1 MKLFNDEELKWVSQ
15 NENFLEG
22 ASLLEIYN
30 SKIYLLNNFAG
41 LRERLVFSMA
51 LLRNDFSEISL
62 TVSSYPEAY
71 LALNDGDK
79 QRLVGYGITIP
90 LAKSA
95 LGADWQKICLDLFIK
110 WSKHQGD
117 IYSGADNTGLPSVLF
132 YLENQVAKHLNRKQ
146 VIGDKPII

>member
-1 MKLFNDEELKWVSQ
+1 MELFNNQELRWINQ

-30 SKIYLLNNFAG
+30 SKIDLLNNFAG
-41 LRERLVFSMA
+41 LREKLVFSMA

-110 WSKHQGD
+110 WSKHRGD
-117 IYSGADNTGLPSVLF
+117 TYSSVNNTGLPSVLF
-132 YLENQVAKHLNRKQ
+132 YLENQVAKHLSLKQ
-146 VIGDKPII
+146 VIGDKSII